1 MRAHLAGRLPLKE
14 LKPLLKE
21 ASNAARAETDP
32 IAQAAARALS
42 VACAVIQTPTNA
54 LGFSFYST
62 AASAYHQAGLT
73 ETAQTYDRLADA
85 EFENILASLQA
96 AAVLDEPNPVKIDW
110 NC

>member
-1 MRAHLAGRLPLKE
+1 MQPKKSTPKSVHRLPL
-14 LKPLLKE
+14 
-21 ASNAARAETDP
+21 S
-32 IAQAAARALS
+32 
-42 VACAVIQTPTNA
+42 
-54 LGFSFYST
+54 YST

-96 AAVLDEPNPVKIDW
+96 AAVPDEPNPVKIDW

>member
-1 MRAHLAGRLPLKE
+1 MPLRFFFVSGLNMMISSRRFKNSGR
-14 LKPLLKE
+14 
-21 ASNAARAETDP
+21 NARRSSPMT
-32 IAQAAARALS
+32 AARALS

-54 LGFSFYST
+54 LGFSFYSA

-96 AAVLDEPNPVKIDW
+96 AAVPDEPNPVKIDW